1 MAEGYGDIKGV
12 MLAERPAEGRGPAGS
27 PGGAPK
33 AFRTAASVS
42 HGEPLGL
49 QPPVDR
55 AGLAT
60 REDGKRSAAAKR
72 GGAHPLGSG
81 SRLHGNALTKHRK
94 WLGALQ
100 RTMRQARDQWEAVEE
115 RAEAR
120 KSRFEG
126 FSAALRATIRA
137 GGDVQVRR
145 RPCSAPPPPAL
156 PRPRPPAPGRRWPA
170 RSASSRDTRACLE
183 GIPPRARRA
192 PAEGE
197 GAGRGRGGLDPPP
210 PSAFRSGSPRGATWG
225 PAPRRGD
232 RPPSRP
238 RESADGKGGRQD
250 QQQGQGTAAAGWSGK
265 GRLEG

>member
-145 RPCSAPPPPAL
+145 RPGSAPPPPLSPA
-156 PRPRPPAPGRRWPA
+156 PAPPPPAG
-170 RSASSRDTRACLE
+170 
-183 GIPPRARRA
+183 GGPRARQARGLRA
-192 PAEGE
+192 A
-197 GAGRGRGGLDPPP
+197 
-210 PSAFRSGSPRGATWG
+210 
-225 PAPRRGD
+225 
-232 RPPSRP
+232 
-238 RESADGKGGRQD
+238 
-250 QQQGQGTAAAGWSGK
+250 
-265 GRLEG
+265 

>member
-1 MAEGYGDIKGV
+1 

-100 RTMRQARDQWEAVEE
+100 RTMR
-115 RAEAR
+115 
-120 KSRFEG
+120 
-126 FSAALRATIRA
+126 
-137 GGDVQVRR
+137 
-145 RPCSAPPPPAL
+145 
-156 PRPRPPAPGRRWPA
+156 
-170 RSASSRDTRACLE
+170 
-183 GIPPRARRA
+183 
-192 PAEGE
+192 
-197 GAGRGRGGLDPPP
+197 
-210 PSAFRSGSPRGATWG
+210 
-225 PAPRRGD
+225 
-232 RPPSRP
+232 
-238 RESADGKGGRQD
+238 
-250 QQQGQGTAAAGWSGK
+250 
-265 GRLEG
+265 